1 MTTSPE
7 SDHPATDE
15 ADTGSPDRNTVAY
28 EVFNPDNT
36 VGVGCNREGE
46 VIGLHIDDDARDNG
60 DSWLAEEILSV
71 AQLTHLKSRLGL
83 RREMES
89 NGVLPDTVDA
99 FDLPTE
105 ATYRAAEQA
114 AFGNGH

>member
-1 MTTSPE
+1 MTEPSETSTPP
-7 SDHPATDE
+7 S
-15 ADTGSPDRNTVAY
+15 DTGDRDTVVF
-28 EVFNPDNT
+28 EVFNPDSS

-46 VIGLHIDDDARDNG
+46 VIGLHLNDDARDNG
-60 DSWLAEEILSV
+60 DSWLAEEILRV

-89 NGVLPDTVDA
+89 NGVLPHTVDA

-105 ATYRAAEQA
+105 ATYRAAEHA
-114 AFGNGH
+114 AFTTPR